1 MNYSIN
7 CKGKLFDLTIPK
19 VMGILNLTPDSF
31 YEASRNLDLKAAISM
46 AEQMIGEGVDILDVG
61 AMSARHGIE
70 ELSIEDEKNRLIKPL
85 QTLRK
90 TFPQVLFSVDTYRAE
105 IAEMAVDCGVDIVND
120 ISGGDFDEKMF
131 ETVARLKV
139 PYILMHTSDKP
150 QFMQEKTHYE
160 NILTDLNLSFGNKL
174 KKLHFLGAKDV
185 IIDPGFGFG
194 KTINQN
200 YFLLKNLAFFSE
212 LNCPV
217 LVGLSR
223 KSMIYK
229 YLETTPQDSLAGT
242 IMLNTIALQN
252 GASILRVHDVKEAK
266 HAIELYLKIKNT
278 TFDTL

>member
-7 CKGKLFDLTIPK
+7 CQGKLFDLSSPK

-31 YEASRNLDLKAAISM
+31 YEGSRNLDLKTAILKS
-46 AEQMIGEGVDILDVG
+46 EQMIEEGVDILDVG
-61 AMSARHGIE
+61 AMSTRPGIE
-70 ELSIEDEKNRLIKPL
+70 ELPLEEEKNRLIKPL

-90 TFPQVLFSVDTYRAE
+90 MFPQVLFSVDTYRAE
-105 IAEMAVDCGVDIVND
+105 IAEMAVDTGVDIVND

-150 QFMQEKTHYE
+150 QFMQENTHYE
-160 NILTDLNLSFGNKL
+160 NILTDIHLGFGRKI
-174 KKLHFLGAKDV
+174 KKLYSLGAKD
-185 IIDPGFGFG
+185 IILDPGFGFG
-194 KTINQN
+194 KTTDQN

-212 LNCPV
+212 LNSPI

-229 YLETTPQDSLAGT
+229 CLETTPQDSLTGT
-242 IMLNTIALQN
+242 IVLNTLALQN

-266 HAIELYLKIKNT
+266 HTIELFSKIENT
-278 TFDTL
+278 TFENL

>member
-7 CKGKLFDLTIPK
+7 CQGKLFDLSSPK

-31 YEASRNLDLKAAISM
+31 YEGSRNLDLKTAILKS
-46 AEQMIGEGVDILDVG
+46 EQMIEEGVDILDVG
-61 AMSARHGIE
+61 AMSTRPGIE
-70 ELSIEDEKNRLIKPL
+70 ELPLEEEKNRLIKPL

-90 TFPQVLFSVDTYRAE
+90 MFPQVLFSVDTYRAE
-105 IAEMAVDCGVDIVND
+105 IAEMAVDTGVDIVND

-150 QFMQEKTHYE
+150 QFMQENTHYE
-160 NILTDLNLSFGNKL
+160 NILTDIHLGFGRKI
-174 KKLHFLGAKDV
+174 KKLYSLGAKD
-185 IIDPGFGFG
+185 IILDPGFGFG
-194 KTINQN
+194 KTTDQN

-212 LNCPV
+212 LNCPI

-229 YLETTPQDSLAGT
+229 CLETTPQDSLTGT
-242 IMLNTIALQN
+242 IVLNTLALQN

-266 HAIELYLKIKNT
+266 HTIELFSKIENT
-278 TFDTL
+278 TFENL